1 MENVKTKEIDVIA
14 IVKVLWGH
22 WRFLARF
29 AVAGAVVGVIVALC
43 TPKRFTASVTL
54 APEMNSGGI
63 GLGGNLADMAS
74 SFGIDLGGKASVDA
88 IYPELY
94 PDIFATTDFLMSLY
108 DVPVRLKE
116 DNTVKTYIDHYRNDQ
131 KIAFWNYP
139 KAWISAMLAPKD
151 PMVGKKGPGD
161 PFKISMVDDKVIE
174 GMRNAIICTV
184 DKKTS
189 IISISVTDQDPLVAA
204 IMADTLQH
212 RLQQYI
218 TKYRTKKARNDYEF
232 YNTLSKQLKLD
243 YERTREIYTSFAD
256 ANQNAQIQTIRVKI
270 EELENT
276 MQLKYDNYK
285 NSLELMRQAHAKIQ
299 ERTPAFVVME
309 RPIMPY
315 KASSTP
321 RILIVLLWI
330 FLLTAAGS
338 ARVLYKRKNSNEDK

>member
-1 MENVKTKEIDVIA
+1 MENVKTKEIDVVA
-14 IVKVLWGH
+14 IVKVLLGQ
-22 WRFLARF
+22 WRYLARF
-29 AVAGAVVGVIVALC
+29 AVAGAVVGVVVAIC

-63 GLGGNLADMAS
+63 GIGGNLADMAS
-74 SFGIDLGGKASVDA
+74 SFGIDIGGKASVDA

-94 PDIFATTDFLMSLY
+94 PDIFATTDFLLSLY
-108 DVPVRLKE
+108 DVPVRLKD
-116 DNTVKTYIDHYRNDQ
+116 DNSVKTYIRHYKEDL
-131 KIAFWNYP
+131 KSPFWNYP
-139 KAWISAMLAPKD
+139 KAWVVAMLAPKD
-151 PMVGKKGPGD
+151 PIAGKKGPAD
-161 PFKISMVDDKVIE
+161 PFKISMADDKVVE
-174 GMRNAIICTV
+174 GMRNAIVCTV

-189 IISISVTDQDPLVAA
+189 IISINVTDQDPLVAA

-218 TKYRTKKARNDYEF
+218 TRYRTKKARNDYDF
-232 YNTLSKQLKLD
+232 YNTLSRQLKLD
-243 YERTREIYTSFAD
+243 YERTRELYTSFAD
-256 ANQNAQIQTIRVKI
+256 ANQNAQIQTIQVKI
-270 EELENT
+270 EELENN

-321 RILIVLLWI
+321 RAFIVILWV
-330 FLLTAAGS
+330 FLFVAGGS
-338 ARVLYKRKNSNEDK
+338 ARILYKRKKDNESK